1 MKRTR
6 FWDFDARIFGEGI
19 RQLKIVGILFTV
31 VMCLEALLIPI
42 GTVIQAQQIRT
53 VEMTRSL
60 VTLLRMHPL
69 IVLPMYTL
77 APVAV
82 LMLFSFLN
90 KRRASDFYHAIPVT
104 RAAMFISLFAAV
116 MFWVL
121 LSILASSAVSVVT
134 CLCLSQHIQ
143 LDLSGVG
150 MLLLNTFLGAAFVA
164 ACTALAMSIT
174 GTLFNNIVVAGLIF
188 FAPRLLL
195 TVCRMLI
202 HGYVNILSGG
212 IDGILLDASYNIP
225 LGILTGVLSTA
236 DATTILHSYSSAAY
250 TAVVAFVYFLA
261 ANLLFR
267 LRKSEAAGYA
277 AATPILQHVNRLVI
291 TFLVSL
297 MPTSVLFLGMNS
309 GSGSTDMYY
318 IVVLY
323 IVAAIAFCVYELITT
338 KKPKQLLKVAPTFL
352 LVLAADAAMLLGVF
366 LGCRS
371 TLAFRP
377 TVDEIRG
384 ISFTSLENG
393 GSYFSRHYA
402 DIILYDKD
410 AYAVV
415 SERLKI
421 CAENNSAVSGLEES
435 YRDYF
440 LTVKIYTGSNSV
452 HERRLAFSAD
462 QLKVLEKAMDK
473 SEAYRKIFTLPE
485 RDSGISPWHTQLS
498 TDEAD
503 AVYDT
508 MQKESKKLSFEQLY
522 ALLTNGDYPK
532 ADNTLTQ
539 FTVEVTYRNKVYSF
553 DVPLNTAYFPESCTL
568 YLSYRYKS
576 TEGMQDDMLQS
587 LEEGNAGLDIYD
599 NRGDSMQQYFVSPE
613 QLTKAQ
619 LNALKN
625 ALVRKAPTKDDAFCL
640 IWDGYDTNG
649 LKREAIFTPSD
660 EAFRI
665 LQEANISASETK
677 EGDVAATAT
686 SH

>member
-236 DATTILHSYSSAAY
+236 DATTILHS
-250 TAVVAFVYFLA
+250 
-261 ANLLFR
+261 
-267 LRKSEAAGYA
+267 
-277 AATPILQHVNRLVI
+277 
-291 TFLVSL
+291 
-297 MPTSVLFLGMNS
+297 
-309 GSGSTDMYY
+309 
-318 IVVLY
+318 
-323 IVAAIAFCVYELITT
+323 
-338 KKPKQLLKVAPTFL
+338 
-352 LVLAADAAMLLGVF
+352 
-366 LGCRS
+366 
-371 TLAFRP
+371 
-377 TVDEIRG
+377 
-384 ISFTSLENG
+384 
-393 GSYFSRHYA
+393 
-402 DIILYDKD
+402 
-410 AYAVV
+410 
-415 SERLKI
+415 
-421 CAENNSAVSGLEES
+421 
-435 YRDYF
+435 
-440 LTVKIYTGSNSV
+440 
-452 HERRLAFSAD
+452 
-462 QLKVLEKAMDK
+462 
-473 SEAYRKIFTLPE
+473 
-485 RDSGISPWHTQLS
+485 
-498 TDEAD
+498 
-503 AVYDT
+503 
-508 MQKESKKLSFEQLY
+508 
-522 ALLTNGDYPK
+522 
-532 ADNTLTQ
+532 
-539 FTVEVTYRNKVYSF
+539 
-553 DVPLNTAYFPESCTL
+553 
-568 YLSYRYKS
+568 
-576 TEGMQDDMLQS
+576 
-587 LEEGNAGLDIYD
+587 
-599 NRGDSMQQYFVSPE
+599 
-613 QLTKAQ
+613 
-619 LNALKN
+619 
-625 ALVRKAPTKDDAFCL
+625 
-640 IWDGYDTNG
+640 
-649 LKREAIFTPSD
+649 
-660 EAFRI
+660 
-665 LQEANISASETK
+665 
-677 EGDVAATAT
+677 
-686 SH
+686 